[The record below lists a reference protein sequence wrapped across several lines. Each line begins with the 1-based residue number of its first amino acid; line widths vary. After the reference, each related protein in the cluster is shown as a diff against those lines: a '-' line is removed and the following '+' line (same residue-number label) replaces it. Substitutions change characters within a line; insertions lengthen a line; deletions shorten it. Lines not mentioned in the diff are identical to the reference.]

1 MPKLEYFYSAYSG
14 FAYLGSARFKE
25 IADAAG
31 CHIIHRP
38 FHLGKLLKTIGAP
51 GFFERSEA
59 HRNYYFRREIERWS
73 EFRGAPVIGKRPTY
87 HDEDYIFANCM
98 LIACAEQGGNV
109 DQLSHAILEAHWRDD
124 ADLSDRQ
131 LLLSLAEKTG
141 HDGAALQAA
150 AATPQVEAT
159 QEANTQEAID
169 RNLFGSPTY
178 FVDGDMFYGQ
188 DHLELVERALKTP
201 FKGTWP

>member
-1 MPKLEYFYSAYSG
+1 MPKLEYFYAAYSG

-31 CHIIHRP
+31 CKIVHRP
-38 FHLGKLLKTIGAP
+38 FNLKTLLNAIGAP

-73 EFRGAPVIGKRPTY
+73 QVRNAPVIGKRPTY
-87 HDEDYIFANCM
+87 HDNDYIFANCM
-98 LIACAEQGGNV
+98 LIASANQGGNV
-109 DQLSHAILEAHWRDD
+109 DQLSHAMLEAHWRDD
-124 ADLSDRQ
+124 ADLSDHEM
-131 LLLSLAEKTG
+131 LFGLAEQTG
-141 HDGAALQAA
+141 HDAAALQAA
-150 AATPQVEAT
+150 AATPEVQAI
-159 QEANTQEAID
+159 QEANTQEAIE

-201 FKGTWP
+201 FEGSWP